1 MVAQRGKWVLVAL
14 VVVLVAFGTVTS
26 SAWAEGEDL
35 IQLKWAFVAF
45 NHTDDGGELVPIRKD
60 TAMNSGDYFK
70 FFIEKQ
76 NPCYI
81 YLAYLSAQGDIHLLY
96 PSAVDSN
103 DASLS
108 IGMGAY
114 VPSGNNWFRLDF
126 HTGEERFYLLASLE
140 RLTAMESMFTRLAAA
155 PGAVEKKQLTDDIVS
170 EIRRLRWENRKFKRT
185 AERPVAIM
193 GQLRGLSK
201 TKMPEPKKV
210 SDLAVEIR
218 AEQFYSKAV
227 TIDHR

>member
-1 MVAQRGKWVLVAL
+1 MVARRSTWVLVAL
-14 VVVLVAFGTVTS
+14 VVVLVAFGAVIG
-26 SAWAEGEDL
+26 SAQAEGEDL

-60 TAMNSGDYFK
+60 SAMNSGDYFK

-76 NPCYI
+76 TPCYV
-81 YLAYLSAQGDIHLLY
+81 YLAYLSAQGDMHLLFPAEVSTY
-96 PSAVDSN
+96 
-103 DASLS
+103 DAGLS
-108 IGMGAY
+108 IQMGQY
-114 VPSGNNWFRLDF
+114 VPSGRNWFRLDS

-140 RLTAMESMFTRLAAA
+140 RLTDMEQLFKRLEGTTVAA
-155 PGAVEKKQLTDDIVS
+155 EKKQLTDDIVS

-201 TKMPEPKKV
+201 TKMPEPQKV

-218 AEQFYSKAV
+218 AEQFYSKAF